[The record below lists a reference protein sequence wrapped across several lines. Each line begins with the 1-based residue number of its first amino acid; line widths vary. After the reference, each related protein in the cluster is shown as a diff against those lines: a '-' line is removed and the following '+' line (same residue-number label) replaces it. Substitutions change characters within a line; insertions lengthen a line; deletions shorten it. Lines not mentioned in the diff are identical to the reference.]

1 MPTTPRRALVVI
13 DVQNEYVSG
22 NLPIEY
28 PPVERSLANIGRAM
42 DAAAA
47 ADVPVIVVQHADA
60 DPDAPIFREGS
71 HAWELHPDIAARP
84 HDHLVRKELPGSFTG
99 TQLGDILTAAGVDT
113 VSITGYMT
121 HMCVDTTAREAA
133 HRGLGVEILTD
144 ATGTLNLENSGG
156 TATGEELHRAT
167 LVAQGQFF
175 AEVMPT
181 DDWISS
187 IEVTQ

>member
-1 MPTTPRRALVVI
+1 MPKRALIVI
-13 DVQNEYVSG
+13 DVQNEYFDG
-22 NLPIEY
+22 ALPISD
-28 PPVERSLANIGRAM
+28 PPTSTSLANIGRAM
-42 DAAAA
+42 DAATA
-47 ADVPVIVVQHADA
+47 ADVPVIVVQHADSE
-60 DPDAPIFREGS
+60 PDAPIFREGS

-133 HRGLGVEILTD
+133 HRGLGVEILND

-156 TATGEELHRAT
+156 AATGEELHRAT

-187 IEVTQ
+187 IEVTR